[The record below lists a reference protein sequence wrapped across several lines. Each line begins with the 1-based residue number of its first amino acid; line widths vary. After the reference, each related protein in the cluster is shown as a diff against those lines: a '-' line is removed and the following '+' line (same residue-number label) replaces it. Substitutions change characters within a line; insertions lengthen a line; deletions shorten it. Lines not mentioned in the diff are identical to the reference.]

1 MAKLLEIKDMSVRYR
16 VSGGM
21 LSAVNK
27 VSLTINEAETFCLIG
42 ESGCGKST
50 LAFSLMRLLMN
61 GTEEITGSAM
71 LDGVDLLKISEKE
84 MESVRGKKIGMIFQN
99 PLDSLNPVYR
109 SGTQVN
115 EAIMLDGVGRS
126 EATARTIGLYKDL
139 KIPDAERRVS
149 SFPHELSGGM
159 RQRVMIAMML
169 SRHPRLLI
177 ADEPTTALDVTIEKQ
192 ILEIFKK
199 LKHEKQM
206 SFLIITHNFGIV
218 AEIADRV
225 GVLYAGELVEMADV
239 YTLFRDP
246 RHPYTQALMRTL
258 PRISKSDG
266 RLETIGGIVPRF
278 IGEST
283 GCRFANRCKYCTPR
297 CKSDEAQMVE
307 LEKGHFVKCHKVV
320 DANG

>member
-84 MESVRGKKIGMIFQN
+84 MESVRGQKIGMSFQN

-139 KIPDAERRVS
+139 KIPDAKRRVS

>member
-246 RHPYTQALMRTL
+246 RHPYTQALISAIPDPNPL
-258 PRISKSDG
+258 AKKQRIL
-266 RLETIGGIVPRF
+266 LEGDIPSPVDPPI
-278 IGEST
+278 
-283 GCRFANRCKYCTPR
+283 GCRFASRCQKRASAVT
-297 CKSDEAQMVE
+297 KSI
-307 LEKGHFVKCHKVV
+307 HS
-320 DANG
+320 